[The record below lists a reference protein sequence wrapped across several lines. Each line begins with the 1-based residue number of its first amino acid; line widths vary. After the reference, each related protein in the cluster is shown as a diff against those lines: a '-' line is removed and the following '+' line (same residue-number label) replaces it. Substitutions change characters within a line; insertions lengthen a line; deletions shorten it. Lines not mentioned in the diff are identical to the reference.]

1 MDSDEEGEY
10 ALPPSPSPAP
20 RTRPKGPRA
29 APTIEPAG
37 SNKYAHQREA
47 SSSSF
52 SSYKG
57 VATTAQ
63 AALTIK
69 PSIRPVTDESL
80 RVFNAAKSPYPTRP
94 SQILYPPGAQNLL
107 LEGFKIVDVA
117 RNSGSSKSNSFQQQT
132 QELQSSS
139 NNSLN
144 DWTTNTQ
151 INPVP
156 TNILTTSD
164 TPKVRNEHTLLN
176 ASLAPV
182 FESPSLPT
190 LHNEPRLVPLSAQ
203 SSRSFPYKTSPGELV
218 SINDHDDDYNF
229 TSSPYYYSSTGID
242 VDRLAMVEGSYNANN
257 DHLGVPPFLTP
268 REQQHTRHGSSSSP
282 LEPGTVST
290 SQRSSGGGL
299 GAIAS
304 AASDLTFNST
314 PSSAADSVDSS
325 GTVIRKK
332 GYTGPLPAGYY
343 SLFPPVI
350 TSPPGTPGQATIPTS
365 QPRSRR
371 SSSAP
376 PRPVSEG
383 PLSPISGGTNS
394 PVSPISP
401 EDNDSLYTSSRP
413 HSRSRSESLFNIGQA
428 PSLPSVLVAGHDS
441 AISSQPI
448 ISNQI
453 PRKPVSRSNAVRW
466 NSFMSTIHSE
476 SEADARS
483 SVQKSLNDSSSDS
496 NNKSTTS
503 SPFKL
508 REELRRSSS
517 ALPLPLDENEVALPS
532 TSATLDF
539 SQIDTA
545 FPLAESEEE
554 EEEPAIQPPRRR
566 VSSAANKGRMDS
578 TVTYASL
585 PSQPNRKQSNA
596 VTSPTS
602 LYSTRLEYRDSQ
614 SQTDAGFRGGR
625 TGSLLRDSLPT
636 WARYTHNFVPVRE
649 PAPGPLSPNYGS
661 IACPNCSERWSP
673 AIFPNSSHLSVQP
686 FQSKAVKFNATEN
699 RHTNESQRLYYS
711 NETRHRETL
720 GHVPVARGGSNRRH
734 TVGSAHNHTDSLQ
747 TARDREA
754 NSARIRS
761 PHSRHQSL
769 PIDRSVFRGEEVV
782 QVDKIPRLSHNR
794 AAAIRRR
801 TLFLAPSIDEVVE
814 GNGLTRRNIQV
825 WSFAIG
831 FIFPIGMFHTM
842 NYNALADNDLYSLVD
857 SCLASSTSMS
867 TYSTNLTR
875 I

>member
-1 MDSDEEGEY
+1 MDSDEEDEY

-20 RTRPKGPRA
+20 RTRPRGPRGIRPVA
-29 APTIEPAG
+29 APTTAATATNPAG
-37 SNKYAHQREA
+37 PNAYAHQRQE

-80 RVFNAAKSPYPTRP
+80 MVFNAAKSPYPTRP
-94 SQILYPPGAQNLL
+94 SQILYPPGAQNFFVAAE
-107 LEGFKIVDVA
+107 EGFKIVDVA
-117 RNSGSSKSNSFQQQT
+117 RNSGSGKSNSFQQQT
-132 QELQSSS
+132 QEFQSSS
-139 NNSLN
+139 NNSHN
-144 DWTTNTQ
+144 DWPTTNT
-151 INPVP
+151 
-156 TNILTTSD
+156 TNKLTTSD
-164 TPKVRNEHTLLN
+164 TPKVRNQHTLLN

-182 FESPSLPT
+182 FESPSLPI

-203 SSRSFPYKTSPGELV
+203 ASRSFPYKTSPGEFV
-218 SINDHDDDYNF
+218 DIDDYTF
-229 TSSPYYYSSTGID
+229 TSSPYYHSSTGID

-257 DHLGVPPFLTP
+257 DHLDVPPFLTP
-268 REQQHTRHGSSSSP
+268 REQQHQHGSSSSP

-290 SQRSSGGGL
+290 SQRSSGGL

-314 PSSAADSVDSS
+314 PSSTGESVDSS
-325 GTVIRKK
+325 GTVVRKK

-343 SLFPPVI
+343 SLFPPVA
-350 TSPPGTPGQATIPTS
+350 TPPPETPRQATIPTNQS
-365 QPRSRR
+365 RSRR

-413 HSRSRSESLFNIGQA
+413 QSRSRSESLFNIGQA
-428 PSLPSVLVAGHDS
+428 PSLPSVLVAGYDS
-441 AISSQPI
+441 TISSQPTI
-448 ISNQI
+448 HNQI

-483 SVQKSLNDSSSDS
+483 SVQKSLNDNSSDS
-496 NNKSTTS
+496 NNTQAPKSATS
-503 SPFKL
+503 STFKL
-508 REELRRSSS
+508 REEFRRSSS
-517 ALPLPLDENEVALPS
+517 ALPLPLDANEVALPN

-545 FPLAESEEE
+545 FPLAEPQQEES
-554 EEEPAIQPPRRR
+554 IQQPRRR
-566 VSSAANKGRMDS
+566 VSKGRMDS
-578 TVTYASL
+578 TATYASL

-602 LYSTRLEYRDSQ
+602 LYSTRLEYRDSH
-614 SQTDAGFRGGR
+614 SQTDSKFRGGR
-625 TGSLLRDSLPT
+625 TGSLLRDSLPI
-636 WARYTHNFVPVRE
+636 WARYTHNSLHGQNVRE

-661 IACPNCSERWSP
+661 ITCPNCSERWSP
-673 AIFPNSSHLSVQP
+673 AMFSNFSHLSSHSVQP
-686 FQSKAVKFNATEN
+686 SKAVKFNATEN
-699 RHTNESQRLYYS
+699 RNTDESQRLYYS
-711 NETRHRETL
+711 NEARHRETL
-720 GHVPVARGGSNRRH
+720 GHVPVRRISNRRH
-734 TVGSAHNHTDSLQ
+734 TVGSVHNHTDSLRN
-747 TARDREA
+747 ARDREA
-754 NSARIRS
+754 NSARMRS
-761 PHSRHQSL
+761 PHSRHMSL
-769 PIDRSVFRGEEVV
+769 PVDRSVFRGEDV
-782 QVDKIPRLSHNR
+782 QIDKIPHLSHNR

-814 GNGLTRRNIQV
+814 GKGLTRRNIQV

-831 FIFPIGMFHTM
+831 FIFPFGMFNTIKGHT
-842 NYNALADNDLYSLVD
+842 
-857 SCLASSTSMS
+857 
-867 TYSTNLTR
+867 R
-875 I
+875 